1 MSQISLNH
9 SAVSSHCCHH
19 VKWSL
24 LNDTTDSS
32 QLAIGITF
40 LLQTVLGLWSNFSL
54 LYRYLFLYL
63 FFTQCRLRVPD
74 LICKHLTI
82 ANILVILSKGVPQT
96 ITTLRFKY
104 FDSDFACRLIL
115 YVERVGRSTAIST
128 TCLLSVF
135 QTVTI
140 NPMNSCWKTLKVKSP
155 KYIAFSIAFCWIQCM
170 LVVLIFPL
178 YAIYVSRKRR
188 STNMTNT
195 RDSGYCTA
203 ADLEK
208 ISGSLYAAL
217 IVFPEMSLSVLIF
230 WASGSMILTLYRHS
244 RRVQYIHKAT
254 VSPRPSAESRA
265 TQSILLLASTFMC
278 FHTLSCIFNVTLAL
292 FHNPSGW
299 LVNAASLISVCF
311 PFISPFL
318 LMSRDSIVSS
328 LCFLYMKNSVSP
340 NLIRKT

>member
-1 MSQISLNH
+1 CDSW
-9 SAVSSHCCHH
+9 A
-19 VKWSL
+19 
-24 LNDTTDSS
+24 SS

-40 LLQTVLGLWSNFSL
+40 LLQTVLGLWGNFSL
-54 LYRYLFLYL
+54 LYRYLFLYH
-63 FFTQCRLRVPD
+63 TQRRLRVTD

-96 ITTLRFKY
+96 ITTLRLKY
-104 FDSDFACRLIL
+104 FASDSACKLIL
-115 YVERVGRSTAIST
+115 YAERLGRSMSIST

-140 NPMNSCWKTLKVKSP
+140 SPKNSCWKNLKVKAP
-155 KYIAFSIAFCWIQCM
+155 KYIALFISFWWIQCM
-170 LVVLIFPL
+170 LVHLVFPL

-195 RDSGYCTA
+195 RDSGYCAA

-208 ISGSLYAAL
+208 ISGSLYTAL
-217 IVFPEMSLSVLIF
+217 IVFPEVSFSVLIF

-254 VSPRPSAESRA
+254 VSPRLPAESRA

-278 FHTLSCIFNVTLAL
+278 FHTLSCIFNITLAI
-292 FHNPSGW
+292 FNNPSWW
-299 LVNAASLISVCF
+299 LVYVTGLINVCF

-318 LMSRDSIVSS
+318 LMSRDSIVTS

-340 NLIRKT
+340 DLIRKM

>member
-1 MSQISLNH
+1 ME
-9 SAVSSHCCHH
+9 VFSS
-19 VKWSL
+19 
-24 LNDTTDSS
+24 TSS

-40 LLQTVLGLWSNFSL
+40 LLQTVLGLWGNFSL
-54 LYRYLFLYL
+54 LYRYLYLYH
-63 FFTQCRLRVPD
+63 THCRLRVTD

-82 ANILVILSKGVPQT
+82 ANILVILSKGVPET
-96 ITTLRFKY
+96 ITTLRLKY
-104 FDSDFACRLIL
+104 FSSDSACRLIL
-115 YVERVGRSTAIST
+115 YVEKVGRTMSIST

-135 QTVTI
+135 QTVMI
-140 NPMNSCWKTLKVKSP
+140 SPMNSCWKTLKVKAP

-170 LVVLIFPL
+170 LVHLVFPL
-178 YAIYVSRKRR
+178 YAIYVSPKRR

-217 IVFPEMSLSVLIF
+217 IVFPEMSFSVLIF
-230 WASGSMILTLYRHS
+230 WATGSMILTLYRHS

-254 VSPRPSAESRA
+254 VPPRPSAESRA
-265 TQSILLLASTFMC
+265 TQIILLLVSTFMC
-278 FHTLSCIFNVTLAL
+278 FHTLSCIFNITLAL

-299 LVNAASLISVCF
+299 LVYITGLISVCF

-318 LMSRDSIVSS
+318 LMS
-328 LCFLYMKNSVSP
+328 
-340 NLIRKT
+340 